1 MHSSF
6 CTICVITNQ
15 YGGDGNGVEEMMTV
29 ATAMMTLMMR
39 MMTFIYMA
47 ALRGVAWGRGVTPTP
62 QTIL

>member
-1 MHSSF
+1 
-6 CTICVITNQ
+6 
-15 YGGDGNGVEEMMTV
+15 MMTV

-62 QTIL
+62 KMIL